1 MAGTC
6 VIHAPAISGVD
17 FQVAK
22 SKEVRKKQRFPV
34 PAIKLVEKQCQK
46 CFYKKQKIKSPQNN
60 DLQHFK
66 KLTQHIF
73 IRQSPKSVLF
83 LQVSGLY
90 FCIVN
95 FSTPKT
101 SFERRGTRKNIAR
114 LQGAS

>member
-1 MAGTC
+1 M
-6 VIHAPAISGVD
+6 
-17 FQVAK
+17 FF
-22 SKEVRKKQRFPV
+22 KKR
-34 PAIKLVEKQCQK
+34 
-46 CFYKKQKIKSPQNN
+46 KIKSPQNN
-60 DLQHFK
+60 DLQYFK

-83 LQVSGLY
+83 LQASGLY